1 MQTII
6 PNANFRFAHYGT
18 VQLKQDQFSIDITTL
33 RQESLYQ
40 DKRHPQSISFVKEPK
55 LDYLRRDLTIN
66 AIYMDASSIFL
77 DFANGQQDLDHKVL
91 RMIGDPY
98 LRIQEDPLRILRVI
112 RFQHLLG
119 FTLETTLAK
128 AIQQSLPMLDYLNPQ
143 KIKQE
148 IDKMLKQQPY
158 EAKLLLASYGIQPD

>member
-1 MQTII
+1 
-6 PNANFRFAHYGT
+6 
-18 VQLKQDQFSIDITTL
+18 
-33 RQESLYQ
+33 
-40 DKRHPQSISFVKEPK
+40 
-55 LDYLRRDLTIN
+55 
-66 AIYMDASSIFL
+66 MDASSIFL
-77 DFANGQQDLDHKVL
+77 DFANGQQDLDHKIL